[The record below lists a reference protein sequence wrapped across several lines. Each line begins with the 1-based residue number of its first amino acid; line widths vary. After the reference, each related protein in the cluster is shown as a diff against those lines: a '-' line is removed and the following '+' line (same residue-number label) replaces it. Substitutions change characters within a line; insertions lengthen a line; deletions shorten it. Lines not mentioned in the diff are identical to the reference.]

1 MKRGNLSTGVP
12 NGGCPQSG
20 GQTVRGVGGVSSLN
34 TTTAATISTPTPA
47 ANCSSS
53 RRCDV
58 WLTGGAAYDPGGS
71 AYPGQTVSSAGAW
84 LGGALTGRGAVA
96 RCARGGRAGARPAM
110 FSTTRG

>member
-20 GQTVRGVGGVSSLN
+20 GQTVRGVVGVSSVT

-71 AYPGQTVSSAGAW
+71 AYPGQMGSSAGAG
-84 LGGALTGRGAVA
+84 LEGAVMGPGAGA
-96 RCARGGRAGARPAM
+96 RCAPGGRAGARPAM